1 MTKHVL
7 RLPALE
13 VRQGETRVLY
23 QFAVDGKQLD
33 RFATV
38 SRISRNRGSGVA
50 GYQRP
55 EALSHI
61 ASIRK
66 YIESHNPM
74 LPNSFVIAFDGRVTF
89 EATSEAV
96 HDVRHGWIE
105 IPLDDV
111 CAPEDR
117 PGWIVDGQQRSAAVR
132 EAKVDKFPMAVTA
145 FITEDESEQREQFIL
160 VNSVKPLSKSLIYEL
175 LPSTDTLL
183 PNQLAR
189 RRLSAMLIDR
199 LNYDP
204 NSPFFQR
211 INMPTN
217 PDGFIK
223 DNSVMRMLDNSIS
236 DGVLYHFRD
245 PETGLGDIETMLELL
260 NRYWTAVAKTFR
272 ADWESTPRK
281 SRLVHGVG
289 IVGMG
294 YLMDAIA
301 DRLVR
306 AELPSIDLFCTEL
319 ETVASLCRWSAG
331 FWDLGPG
338 VQRKWNE
345 LQNTPRD
352 IQVLTNHL
360 LAIYRSSKR
369 VQHKESDDIAL
380 NTI

>member
-1 MTKHVL
+1 MTEKVL

-13 VRQGETRVLY
+13 VRQGKSRVLY

-38 SRISRNRGSGVA
+38 SRISRDAQAGVS

-66 YIESHNPM
+66 YIESVDPM
-74 LPNSFVIAFDGRVTF
+74 LPNSLVIAFDGRVTF
-89 EATSEAV
+89 YPTSEAV

-105 IPLDDV
+105 IPLDDAL
-111 CAPEDR
+111 APEDR

-132 EAKVDKFPMAVTA
+132 EAKIEKFPMAVTA
-145 FITEDESEQREQFIL
+145 FITEDESEHREQFIL

-189 RRLSAMLIDR
+189 RRLSAMLLDR
-199 LNYDP
+199 VNYDP

-245 PETGLGDIETMLELL
+245 PETGLGDIETMVRLV
-260 NRYWTAVAKTFR
+260 NRYWTAVATVFQT
-272 ADWESTPRK
+272 DWDSTPRK

-289 IVGMG
+289 IVAMG

-301 DRLVR
+301 DRLVKV
-306 AELPSIDLFCTEL
+306 ELPSVELFCDEL
-319 ETVASLCRWSAG
+319 RTIEPICRWSAG
-331 FWDLGPG
+331 FWELGPG
-338 VQRKWNE
+338 VQRKWND

-352 IQVLTNHL
+352 IQMLTNHL
-360 LAIYRSSKR
+360 LAMYRFSKR
-369 VQHKESDDIAL
+369 PV
-380 NTI
+380 